1 MTNWLTCDNAKR
13 PERIPPIHERT
24 KRPEPPSRGEAA
36 GPVRGLPPLPSTGFD
51 YQPAPVQSGS
61 APAAG
66 AVHPAAGAGD
76 APPA

>member
-1 MTNWLTCDNAKR
+1 VCSGNSRD
-13 PERIPPIHERT
+13 PEQVGVAPLRGSRAHGTGRAGN
-24 KRPEPPSRGEAA
+24 RGEAA

-51 YQPAPVQSGS
+51 YQPAPVQFGS